1 MTNFYVYTAEE
12 MFKIADNYNN
22 IGCIVNFN
30 KKNYTLKETESVSR
44 GSRVAS
50 DTNKNYFI
58 EVVPKVCGNWSLWQ
72 DDNGFNFWLFHTK

>member
-1 MTNFYVYTAEE
+1 MKHFNVYSVEE
-12 MFKIADNYNN
+12 MFKIGDYSNN
-22 IGCIVNFN
+22 IGCLVTFN
-30 KKNYTLKETESVSR
+30 KKNYTLKGTESVYR

-58 EVVPKVCGNWSLWQ
+58 EIVPKVNGDWSLWQ